1 MARDTK
7 PGKSGAVR
15 PTVIEG
21 KAREIKGEIKGKGE
35 KPEKQDDKQAPGA
48 GKKPAEAKKSPDK
61 ASRTPERKKPEAGN
75 TNSGNPEEKKPAEE
89 KPARAASGK
98 GRKRG
103 FIAAGLLFLI
113 AVSGGAGAWLY
124 DQYGPGRTIS
134 GLRGQLSAL
143 SGKVSSAASLSTKA
157 QDQAKRLAERLQAM
171 SKDIAALKS
180 ENASLKKTLAELKSA
195 PAKTAPAPETA
206 AAIATLK
213 KQTAAMADIVNANA
227 KGLAET
233 RREIS
238 ALSGK
243 FKALSAALDKAA
255 KSGAAAPAAQS
266 ASASLK
272 LEETRQ
278 AIAALKARLDALEKG
293 LDARIAGAGGSKE
306 ALSGLKAEL
315 EAQKAALEAL
325 KKQTLPALTALKAR
339 ADKAAE
345 TAAAAAAAITALKK
359 NPPKPVITAPPA
371 GIAFTAL
378 RARVMK
384 GEPFAAELE
393 KFKPFAPAAPGLDEL
408 EKIAAKGAPLRSAL
422 KKQLT
427 ELAARYEKA
436 AQQARREK
444 EKSGLVGALTA
455 RFSKVVKV
463 RRKDEADW
471 PGSLKKALAAMD
483 TSLTA
488 AISLLKS
495 QPGPMP
501 EDIAAWV
508 DGASRRMIADKA
520 MAGLGE
526 TILSL
531 VAAQSAG
538 KTK

>member
-21 KAREIKGEIKGKGE
+21 KAEEIKGKGE
-35 KPEKQDDKQAPGA
+35 KPEKQDDKQASGA
-48 GKKPAEAKKSPDK
+48 VKKPAEAKKSPEK
-61 ASRTPERKKPEAGN
+61 KKPETGN
-75 TNSGNPEEKKPAEE
+75 TNDGKPEEKKPARE
-89 KPARAASGK
+89 KPAGAASGK

-180 ENASLKKTLAELKSA
+180 ENASLKKTLAKLKSA

-233 RREIS
+233 RRELS

-293 LDARIAGAGGSKE
+293 LDARITKAGGGK

-325 KKQTLPALTALKAR
+325 KKQTLPALAALKAR
-339 ADKAAE
+339 TDKAVT
-345 TAAAAAAAITALKK
+345 TAAAAAATITALKK

-526 TILSL
+526 TVLSL

>member
-48 GKKPAEAKKSPDK
+48 VKKPAEAKKSPDK
-61 ASRTPERKKPEAGN
+61 AKKTPEKKKPEAGN
-75 TNSGNPEEKKPAEE
+75 TNPGKPEEKKPARK
-89 KPARAASGK
+89 KPAGAASGK

-143 SGKVSSAASLSTKA
+143 SGKVSSATSLSTKA
-157 QDQAKRLAERLQAM
+157 QDQARQLAERLQAM

-233 RREIS
+233 RRELS

-278 AIAALKARLDALEKG
+278 AIAALKARLDALDKG
-293 LDARIAGAGGSKE
+293 LDERIARAGGGK

-325 KKQTLPALTALKAR
+325 KKQTLPALAALKAR
-339 ADKAAE
+339 ADKAAT

-393 KFKPFAPAAPGLDEL
+393 KFRPFAPAAPGLDEL

-526 TILSL
+526 TVLSL